1 MLSQSVINA
10 LEKILKCKPKYV
22 CLVEKHVF
30 FQVGD
35 KQDKSDFEFNRDN
48 QQFFF
53 ILGEEAF
60 YFVD

>member
-30 FQVGD
+30 VQSEGK
-35 KQDKSDFEFNRDN
+35 KQNMSDLDVNKDN
-48 QQFFF
+48 
-53 ILGEEAF
+53 
-60 YFVD
+60 